1 MHALNKYSQL
11 IRNDEGMSTIEY
23 SIVKL
28 LYPRRCETTQAVR
41 TYGCLNPP

>member
-1 MHALNKYSQL
+1 MHALQKYSQL

-28 LYPRRCETTQAVR
+28 LYPRRCETAQGV
-41 TYGCLNPP
+41 

>member
-28 LYPRRCETTQAVR
+28 LYPRRCESAQAV
-41 TYGCLNPP
+41 

>member
-1 MHALNKYSQL
+1 MHAFNKYSQL

-28 LYPRRCETTQAVR
+28 LYPRRCDTTQGV
-41 TYGCLNPP
+41 

>member
-1 MHALNKYSQL
+1 MHALTKYPQL

-28 LYPRRCETTQAVR
+28 LYPRRCESTQGV
-41 TYGCLNPP
+41 